1 MIKLKSLLLESAI
14 QGEWW
19 FQDGQAVFADGDVG
33 DINHEGMV
41 LDSLR
46 RQILDDLGV
55 DTGKYDFSPE
65 LSDLKD
71 DIFQNIGDDLTPE
84 ELALWQEDEINEV
97 IISYLTRQGN
107 KNIKDIIYYIRGH
120 DVNGKT
126 LDIRNYALV
135 HWGWQRVKRNVI
147 QTQTLSSKDLSN
159 IVSGLNDA
167 YNDKLEETDPTN
179 ITDENPLGEHTF
191 NIEVMSTR
199 SWYQDI
205 PWSVLEKKNSMALNP
220 YRQRYE

>member
-1 MIKLKSLLLESAI
+1 MIKLKSLLLESSI

-65 LSDLKD
+65 ISDLKD

-107 KNIKDIIYYIRGH
+107 KNIRDIIYYIRGH
-120 DVNGKT
+120 DANGKT

-167 YNDKLEETDPTN
+167 YNDELEETDPTN
-179 ITDENPLGEHTF
+179 ITDENPLGERTF